1 MIVIRYKIDVLE
13 ALKKRGFTT
22 YKLRHD
28 KLISDSTVS
37 KLRKSE
43 MIGLKTIDQLCK
55 LLRCDVGDIIQY
67 VEGD

>member
-1 MIVIRYKIDVLE
+1 MIRYKIDVLE
-13 ALKKRGFTT
+13 ALKKKGFTT

-43 MIGLKTIDQLCK
+43 VIGLKSLDQLCG